1 MQSSNI
7 ELEGKNQELEQ
18 ASLAKTQILSTV
30 SHELKTPL
38 TSIIGYADRLLLEQE
53 KVGPLNDR
61 QQRYLETV
69 QDNSRRLKVLIDD
82 LLDVSRI
89 ESGTLELKLCA
100 LDVRREVQA
109 AVKLVQCLVYSIT
122 ILI

>member
-109 AVKLVQCLVYSIT
+109 AVKLV
-122 ILI
+122 